1 MGVDNYT
8 ALKQVSLIINEPSLT
23 QLGSWRLTAVV
34 NVTVA
39 TWIGNAAAVLSG
51 TWGAVTRRAHQSG
64 YSRTAVYTHA
74 QRVVQA
80 VASAQA
86 GGISYDALWHENERL
101 KAENDALWQAWAAAE
116 ELSEA
121 KQRAFAG
128 SGCAMGLSLSQIVT
142 LFAIV
147 LPLGIV
153 PNRAMVGRWVQAAA
167 TQAGRLLVVLDLACQ
182 ARIRVLCLDE
192 IFLHREP
199 VLMAIEPHSM
209 AWMAGQRGPDRS
221 GESWR
226 EVITHWPC
234 LEHVIADG
242 GQGLERGVKLANAAR
257 GMQGEAAET
266 IARQAMTMGLDV
278 CHTQRELERV
288 LQRQWKH
295 AERQLDT
302 ASQADAKVERYRRQ
316 GREPRGVSGVAGRAW
331 RKAERLFD
339 QVVHAQ
345 EAVQQIA
352 AALSW
357 FDATGRL
364 YCRQTAQA
372 QFDAAC
378 QQLQGDCWRK
388 VKRLLSDERTLKH
401 LDQLHAH
408 LATAVSDPV
417 LREALTR
424 LWYIHDQ
431 MRQVQDDTCLR
442 LRQLVVI
449 EQVLCERLCPQ
460 WQSAYRRVDEL
471 LRRAVRASSAVEC
484 VNSVVRMQQGRHR
497 HVSQGL
503 LDLKRL
509 YWNCRVFR
517 EGKRKGK
524 SPYDLL
530 GLHLPSADWWQLL
543 QMAPAEVEQ
552 KLLTQE
558 VRA

>member
-1 MGVDNYT
+1 M
-8 ALKQVSLIINEPSLT
+8 
-23 QLGSWRLTAVV
+23 V

-64 YSRTAVYTHA
+64 SSRTAVYTHA

-80 VASAQA
+80 VASEQA
-86 GGISYDALWHENERL
+86 GGISYAALWQENERL
-101 KAENDALWQAWAAAE
+101 KAENEALWQAWAEAE
-116 ELSEA
+116 ALSEA
-121 KQRAFAG
+121 KQRDFAG

-147 LPLGIV
+147 LPRSAV
-153 PNRAMVGRWVQAAA
+153 PSRAMVGRWVQAAA
-167 TQAGRLLVVLDLACQ
+167 AQAGRLLVVLDLACQ

-221 GESWR
+221 GESWC
-226 EVITHWPC
+226 EVLTNWPC

-257 GMQGEAAET
+257 CTQGEAAET
-266 IARQAMTMGLDV
+266 VSSQAMTMGLDV
-278 CHTQRELERV
+278 FHTQRELERV

-331 RKAERLFD
+331 HKAERLFD
-339 QVVHAQ
+339 QAVHAQ

-357 FDATGRL
+357 FDARGRL

-372 QFDAAC
+372 QLDAVC

-388 VKRLLSDERTLKH
+388 VKRLLSDERTLNH

-408 LATAVSDPV
+408 LAAAVSDPV
-417 LREALTR
+417 LRDALTR

-431 MRQVQDDTCLR
+431 MRQAQDDPCLR

-460 WQSAYRRVDEL
+460 WQSAYRRVDER
-471 LRRAVRASSAVEC
+471 LRDAVRASSAVEC

-517 EGKRKGK
+517 EGKRQGK
-524 SPYDLL
+524 SPYALL
-530 GLHLPSADWWQLL
+530 GLHLPSSDWWQLL
-543 QMAPAEVEQ
+543 QMAPAELEQ
-552 KLLTQE
+552 KLLTQ
-558 VRA
+558 